1 MQNIV
6 VRIYIEID
14 LKTFAYGKVFME
26 IVMILAQWFAYAKKI
41 TTISIYNFAYAK
53 SGTLP

>member
-14 LKTFAYGKVFME
+14 LKSFAYAKFFME
-26 IVMILAQWFAYAKKI
+26 IVMILAQWFAYAKN
-41 TTISIYNFAYAK
+41 IYNFAYAK